1 MALNKN
7 NQLVQFTVKH
17 KKEIKHILLCILG
30 SFILAF
36 GTAAFLIPSG
46 VVAGGTSGIGIIV
59 NSVVEPLINFRVE
72 DIVVWSIN
80 IILLI
85 ISFFFI
91 GKRFALHTLVSTLFF
106 PAFFTLMIR
115 TPMISWISD
124 YFLIDY
130 ASYPFTFGPL
140 ESIRLMLAGIFS
152 GLTIGAGV
160 SLTFVGGG
168 STGGLDVVYFLLHKY
183 LKIKQSISSFVLD
196 AVIVLAYACCIPNRA
211 LPSLVGVVSA
221 LLSAV
226 MIEVIYIRLNTNY
239 VVDILTTKY
248 QEMNKFIIKDLKM
261 TSTLLDATGAYSKK
275 KFKLVRLVLSR
286 HEFNEIKKQLVNID
300 PKAFISVTDS
310 KQILGKGFIEI
321 KK

>member
-1 MALNKN
+1 MALNKDN
-7 NQLVQFTVKH
+7 KLVNFTIKH
-17 KKEIKHILLCILG
+17 KKEIKHILLCIVG

-46 VVAGGTSGIGIIV
+46 IVAGGTSGIGIIV
-59 NSVVEPLINFRVE
+59 NNVVEPLINFRVE

-80 IILLI
+80 IILLVV
-85 ISFFFI
+85 SFFLV
-91 GKRFALHTLVSTLFF
+91 GKRFALHTLVSTIFF

-115 TPMISWISD
+115 TPMITWISD
-124 YFLIDY
+124 YFVIDY
-130 ASYPFTFGPL
+130 ANYPLFFSPTNSVQL
-140 ESIRLMLAGIFS
+140 ILAGVFA

-196 AVIVLAYACCIPNRA
+196 AVIIVVYACVIPNRVV
-211 LPSLVGVVSA
+211 PSLVGIISA

-248 QEMNKFIIKDLKM
+248 KEMNDYIIKNLKM
-261 TSTLLDATGAYSKK
+261 TSTILDATGAYSKK

-286 HEFNEIKKQLVNID
+286 REYNEIKKQLVSID
-300 PKAFISVTDS
+300 PKAFISVMDS
-310 KQILGKGFIEI
+310 KQILGKGFIEM
-321 KK
+321 K